1 MDFVTIRTFQ
11 NYFSAHILLAKL
23 KDAGMECYLKD
34 EFTVTIDPILSNAVG
49 GIKLIVKK
57 ENEMEALHL
66 LQIFDQEYMRNAV
79 CPKCGNQT
87 IERVPRKTAAN
98 MLTAVLTWFFGNY
111 AISVKNVYQC
121 SSCGYESDTLP
132 ENFGEE
138 SVNSPEENLN

>member
-1 MDFVTIRTFQ
+1 MDFITIRTFQ
-11 NYFSAHILLAKL
+11 NYFSAHILLSKL

-57 ENEMEALHL
+57 DDEKEACDL
-66 LQIFDQEYMRNAV
+66 LQVFDQEYIRSAV

-87 IERVPRKTAAN
+87 IELVPKKTTAN
-98 MLTAVLTWFFGNY
+98 MMTAILTWLLGSY
-111 AISVKNVYQC
+111 ALSAKNVYQC

-132 ENFGEE
+132 VNFQEE
-138 SVNSPEENLN
+138 SVNFQEENLN